1 MTHLF
6 FINIIIEPISGE
18 VINIVAQF
26 TWQYAA
32 NTKQTESQQNKID
45 KR

>member
-1 MTHLF
+1 MKHLF
-6 FINIIIEPISGE
+6 FINGILELISGE
-18 VINIVAQF
+18 VINIVTQF

-32 NTKQTESQQNKID
+32 NTKQTESQQNKTD